1 MPRTLDLLRDQR
13 DAARFQGR
21 RGELTTLL
29 DLLAPAPPRPV
40 LHVHGPAGIGKSA
53 LLRELVRRA
62 HVAGAAVGVVDGL
75 TALGDLDRV
84 DRTADALPSTGTSLL
99 VIDAAEHLP
108 GLDRHLQH
116 GVLLRASADLRV
128 VVAGRRVP
136 DDSWNAG
143 GWDAMTGTLALGPLA
158 DGDADELLR
167 RRGLVAPADRVRATR
182 WARGLPAALAAAAD
196 AATGP
201 HAGDDARRDDALLRA
216 LVGGELEGADDDLV
230 AVASIAPAVD
240 ARLLGAVLPGVDGD
254 AARAWLGSRSFA
266 SADGERVAIDP
277 RVRELLAG
285 ALTRRRPDREHALRR
300 ALADHLHDRA
310 VLGEPWLTGDL
321 AHLARD
327 PEAHA
332 LAATGGPSTP
342 GLAGLLHAWIH
353 RELGLEPPGARRDA
367 QAVGADVV
375 RDALRA
381 FHDPLALAASPLGRG
396 TTTAARAASA
406 RRVLLDAIDR
416 AFGATQDAELHRAIL
431 RRGYVDADGG
441 HARAQV
447 DLHISRS
454 AYFRRLAHATT
465 VVAELI
471 VADRCPGTGRPG
483 APATPATGAVVA
495 APVAAATDPV
505 DPHRAGRREMVAA

>member
-21 RGELTTLL
+21 CGELSALL
-29 DLLAPAPPRPV
+29 DLLTPAPRRPV

-53 LLRELVRRA
+53 LLRELIRRA
-62 HVAGAAVGVVDGL
+62 HAAGAAVGTVDGL

-84 DRTADALPSTGTSLL
+84 DRTADALPTTGTSLL

-128 VVAGRRVP
+128 VVAGRRAP
-136 DDSWNAG
+136 DDSWSAG
-143 GWDAMTGTLALGPLA
+143 GWDAMTAAIALDPLA
-158 DGDADELLR
+158 DADADELLR
-167 RRGLVAPADRVRATR
+167 RRGLVAPADRHHAVR

-196 AATGP
+196 EAAGP
-201 HAGDDARRDDALLRA
+201 YAGDDARRDDALLRL

-230 AVASIAPAVD
+230 AVASIALALD
-240 ARLLGAVLPGVDGD
+240 ARLLGAVLPGIDGD
-254 AARAWLGSRSFA
+254 AAVSWLASRSFA
-266 SADGERVAIDP
+266 SRDGERVALDP
-277 RVRELLAG
+277 RARELLAG
-285 ALTRRRPDREHALRR
+285 SLARRRPDREHALRR

-310 VLGEPWLTGDL
+310 VLGEPWLTSDL
-321 AHLARD
+321 AHLSRD
-327 PEAHA
+327 PEARA
-332 LAATGGPSTP
+332 LTTTGGPSTP
-342 GLAGLLHAWIH
+342 GLAGLLHAGIH
-353 RELGLEPPGARRDA
+353 RELGLEPPGARLDPRS
-367 QAVGADVV
+367 VGGDVV
-375 RDALRA
+375 RDALRS

-406 RRVLLDAIDR
+406 RRVLLDAVER
-416 AFGATQDAELHRAIL
+416 AFGATPDAELHRSIL
-431 RRGYVDADGG
+431 LRGYVDADGG

-454 AYFRRLAHATT
+454 AYFRRLAHATA

-471 VADRCPGTGRPG
+471 VADRCPGSARPG
-483 APATPATGAVVA
+483 PRAHAPAPDVAVVA
-495 APVAAATDPV
+495 APVAATPTT
-505 DPHRAGRREMVAA
+505 AAPQMAAA